1 MPKTAAQLKKEKA
14 RQAKLEKFQKKQEA
28 LKAKAAAQVRLVWDL
43 IEFLPAD
50 SLNLL
55 NLSDAQIDEHSRT
68 SKLTN
73 FLQTFIQLVSINPA
87 RDEKPAFQAD
97 KPKEGKKK
105 PVKSEKPA
113 VTSYTFDHEKGEKK
127 NVSGKL

>member
-28 LKAKAAAQVRLVWDL
+28 LKAKAAAQVKLVWDL
-43 IEFLPAD
+43 IEFLPTD
-50 SLNLL
+50 LL

-73 FLQTFIQLVSINPA
+73 NLQTLSN
-87 RDEKPAFQAD
+87 
-97 KPKEGKKK
+97 
-105 PVKSEKPA
+105 
-113 VTSYTFDHEKGEKK
+113 
-127 NVSGKL
+127 